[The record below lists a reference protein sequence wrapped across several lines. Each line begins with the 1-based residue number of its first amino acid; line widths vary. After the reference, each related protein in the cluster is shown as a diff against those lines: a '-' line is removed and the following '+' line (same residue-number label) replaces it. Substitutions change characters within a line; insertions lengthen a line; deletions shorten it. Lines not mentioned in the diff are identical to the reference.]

1 MKILLTNL
9 YRVANKFNGA
19 LTKYAALPVT
29 HISQSTLSSA
39 LNTARANRSAHVAAA
54 RATRVAASKQKNVR
68 LAAIAFVTSCRD
80 ALTPALGRHW
90 SNAWIPAGW
99 KNHTLAV
106 PRTLDDLV
114 QLLEDLHQFLTNDAR
129 LEDPDNLFTAEE
141 VQGWLTRLE
150 AAETELSGA
159 KTAQRAAK
167 TAREAAESTLLGQT
181 RGLVSELELILPQ
194 SDERWIE
201 FVSEVPSDE
210 QRPEPVEGV
219 VLTGGAPGELDV
231 DWEAS
236 PRAERYQV
244 CIKVT
249 GVDTEFRH
257 VLTVR
262 DTNAT
267 LTGLTPGAD
276 VTVRIVAAN
285 VAGEAASSEDETGSI
300 PALAAAA

>member
-9 YRVANKFNGA
+9 YRVARKFIAA
-19 LTKYAALPVT
+19 LAKYAALPVT
-29 HISQSTLSSA
+29 HVSQNTLSTA
-39 LNTARANRSAHVAAA
+39 LSTARTRRAAHVAAV

-68 LAAIAFVTSCRD
+68 QAAIGFVTECRD
-80 ALTPALGRHW
+80 ALTPALGRSW
-90 SNAWIPAGW
+90 SSAWIPAGW
-99 KNHTLAV
+99 RSSLST
-106 PRTLDDLV
+106 PRILGALV
-114 QLLEDLHQFLTNDAR
+114 TLLEDLHGFLTANAR
-129 LEDPDNLFTAEE
+129 LENADQNFTAVE
-141 VQGWLTRLE
+141 VQNWLDRLE

-167 TAREAAESTLLGQT
+167 SAREAAEAALLGQA
-181 RGLVSELELILPQ
+181 RGLVTELELILPQ
-194 SDERWIE
+194 TDERWIE

-219 VLTGGAPGELDV
+219 VLTGAAPGELDV
-231 DWEAS
+231 DWEGS

-244 CIKVT
+244 CLKVA
-249 GVDTEFRH
+249 GVDAEFRH

-267 LTGLTPGAD
+267 LTGLTPGAE

-285 VAGEAASSEDETGSI
+285 AAGEAAPSDDEAARV
-300 PALAAAA
+300 PALSAAA